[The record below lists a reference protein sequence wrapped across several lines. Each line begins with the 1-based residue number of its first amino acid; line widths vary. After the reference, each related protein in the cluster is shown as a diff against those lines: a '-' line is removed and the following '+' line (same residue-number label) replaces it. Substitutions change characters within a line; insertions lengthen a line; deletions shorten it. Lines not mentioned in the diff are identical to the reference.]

1 MKQYIFTAV
10 LASVL
15 LTTSCSDDTVE
26 NGISDSQKEMIS
38 FSLSDGS
45 IQTRAGFIGGDTKI
59 VMRIQSNE
67 RGGAG
72 VKYNRTCALAVKDEV
87 NNSTSFSTVG
97 FNTDDVRYWDDAH
110 GRKSLLSVYAIAI
123 PDKND
128 NNTLPT
134 STLKAGDNTDEK
146 AWGSN
151 ADHTLT
157 WLMDV
162 DQTVENI
169 ANKDLVFSNNIK
181 YGGQNGVYRW
191 DFSTGN
197 WKFSDNGGTN
207 HDPGQMLFYQ
217 NGVDVTALPTEA
229 AGHFDRGHM
238 VFNHAL
244 SRMTIKL
251 EEGTGFNT
259 TSTSDFQFAT
269 NTNIKLLNMPISG
282 TFNVESGQ
290 WAVSPTTGTINTIA
304 PLQSYTTA
312 QGEYRAQMLPGYK
325 FNKTGT
331 DNVME
336 FTIDDNT
343 YYITQQMLFEALTK
357 DANHNGVK
365 DEGDGDGD
373 LIDQASSDGIVMEM
387 GKNYTFAIKVNK
399 KGIESI
405 TATLVPW
412 SDVKAADFPIKNG
425 HINITTASATGTSC
439 SDLYLYRYGQDMGS
453 IITDD
458 NYTAEEYSAN
468 YLTTGNMGVRP
479 TETSTGSGIWTTSW
493 FFEDNKTAYHIRSI
507 NSTSYGT
514 DGNNVVNTDAG
525 KTYFNMSNG
534 TQADKDYHWGAPM
547 KDVAFKYDVEK
558 GYTDHLY
565 NGIMAINDDQAI
577 NITELHMMSNINVIL
592 TTSTGSDAV
601 QLRTG
606 NGTTTSYQY
615 ASVQLTRLYSNA
627 RVDMGVGLVTPS
639 GTLEDSQ
646 TMTVPTDYYKTNG
659 TETNPFTWA
668 VVPQPLYR
676 GDQQTDYVG
685 ITITT
690 PDNNQYYVIK
700 DLSTIIPTSV
710 GSSQNQT
717 TSEAI
722 TRWYPN
728 HQYTYTFKITKK
740 GIENIT
746 CTLADWS
753 VVEAGNKDINLED

>member
-26 NGISDSQKEMIS
+26 KGISNSQKEMIS

-45 IQTRAGFIGGDTKI
+45 IQTRAGFTGGDTKI

-67 RGGAG
+67 RGNTSS
-72 VKYNRTCALAVKDEV
+72 VKYNRTCALAVKDV
-87 NNSTSFSTVG
+87 DNNSTSFSTVG
-97 FNTDDVRYWDDAH
+97 FNTDDIRYWDDAH

-123 PDKND
+123 PDKKDD
-128 NNTLPT
+128 NILPT
-134 STLKAGDNTDEK
+134 STLKAGDATVAT
-146 AWGSN
+146 AWGTT
-151 ADHTLT
+151 ADNSLS
-157 WLMDV
+157 WAV
-162 DQTVENI
+162 QQVQTVANI
-169 ANKDLVFSNNIK
+169 TDQDLVFSNNIK
-181 YGGQNGVYRW
+181 AGGQNGVYRW
-191 DFSTGN
+191 NFSTGN
-197 WKFSDNGGTN
+197 WKFSDNGGTD
-207 HDPGQMLFYQ
+207 HDSGQMLFYQ

-290 WAVSPTTGTINTIA
+290 WAVSPTIGTINTIA

-336 FTIDDNT
+336 FTIDNNT

-357 DANHNGVK
+357 DANGDGVK
-365 DEGDGDGD
+365 DEGDGD

-412 SDVKAADFPIKNG
+412 SDVKAAEFPIKNG

-458 NYTAEEYSAN
+458 NYTAVNYSAN
-468 YLTTGNMGVRP
+468 YLTTGNMGVQP
-479 TETSTGSGIWTTSW
+479 TETSPGIWTTTW
-493 FFEDNKTAYHIRSI
+493 YFEDNKTAYHIRSI
-507 NSTSYGT
+507 NSTSYGG
-514 DGNNVVNTDAG
+514 GNNVVNNSN

-534 TQADKDYHWGAPM
+534 TQTAKDYHWGAPM
-547 KDVAFKYDVEK
+547 KDVAFKYDVGK

-565 NGIMAINDDQAI
+565 KGIMAINYDQAI

-606 NGTTTSYQY
+606 DATTSYQY

-627 RVDMGVGLVTPS
+627 QVDMGVGLVTPS

-717 TSEAI
+717 TSAAI

>member
-45 IQTRAGFIGGDTKI
+45 IQTRAGFTGGDTKI

-67 RGGAG
+67 RGNTSS
-72 VKYNRTCALAVKDEV
+72 VKYNRTCALAVKDV
-87 NNSTSFSTVG
+87 DNNSTSFSTVG
-97 FNTDDVRYWDDAH
+97 FNTDDIRYWDDAH

-128 NNTLPT
+128 DNILQT
-134 STLKAGDNTDEK
+134 STLEAGDATVAT
-146 AWGSN
+146 AWGTT
-151 ADHTLT
+151 ADNSLSWT
-157 WLMDV
+157 V
-162 DQTVENI
+162 QQDQTVSNI
-169 ANKDLVFSNNIK
+169 TDQDLVFSNNIK
-181 YGGQNGVYRW
+181 EGGENGVYRW
-191 DFSTGN
+191 NFGTGN
-197 WKFSDNGGTN
+197 WKYSDNGGTN

-365 DEGDGDGD
+365 DEGDGD

-439 SDLYLYRYGQDMGS
+439 SDLYLYCYGQDMGS
-453 IITDD
+453 IITND
-458 NYTAEEYSAN
+458 NYTAVEYSAN
-468 YLTTGNMGVRP
+468 YLTMENGVKP
-479 TETSTGSGIWTTSW
+479 TEISPGIWTTPW
-493 FFEDNKTAYHIRSI
+493 YFEDNKTAYHIRSI
-507 NSTSYGT
+507 NRTSYGT
-514 DGNNVVNTDAG
+514 NGNNVVNTDAG
-525 KTYFNMSNG
+525 SKTYFNMSNG

-547 KDVAFKYDVEK
+547 KDVAFKYDVYK

-565 NGIMAINDDQAI
+565 KGIMAINDDQAI

-606 NGTTTSYQY
+606 NGTTTPYQY